1 MPQLNVGTIRGNS
14 PNFRVE
20 LDANSTLEM
29 ASELRINAQSYI
41 PMPTG
46 TTAQRPSPPEPG
58 STRYNTTIS
67 RLETWTG
74 SNWIQI

>member
-41 PMPTG
+41 PMPT
-46 TTAQRPSPPEPG
+46 
-58 STRYNTTIS
+58 
-67 RLETWTG
+67 
-74 SNWIQI
+74 